1 MLHPLCIFLQSHF
14 VNKSDS
20 LEEQIAVAHEVEEW
34 EESVLCE
41 ERLSSQS
48 LQAGTFSVFS

>member
-1 MLHPLCIFLQSHF
+1 M
-14 VNKSDS
+14 
-20 LEEQIAVAHEVEEW
+20 EEQITVAHEDEEW

-48 LQAGTFSVFS
+48 LQAATFSVFS